1 MASLAEQ
8 PSAPAR
14 PPRSIRP
21 YLGWALV
28 LLGIG
33 ALGAHQGDF
42 ERMDAWG
49 WVAIAAFAA
58 APFIGMR
65 RSSALRW
72 LLASFPFWAFGETYE
87 WMLLVAVG
95 LVIASLAQVALIPTL
110 VGRRVNRSAAQATP
124 LPHLANGPLIA
135 VTPAVFAGGQRSR
148 ALRYASIVLVLI
160 AAGLFVALA
169 MGGGPEIAA
178 LLIAAV
184 IIAATFAFGN
194 WFADRVRV
202 RVDETGVHG
211 RVMFLEHTA
220 RWTEISGL
228 RLRYLFLPGY
238 SARLV
243 YYVVESPTHEVAF
256 PSSMRG
262 AKDLQ
267 ATIEAATGLKWPE
280 PEITAT
286 M

>member
-1 MASLAEQ
+1 VSTRTRRVLA
-8 PSAPAR
+8 A
-14 PPRSIRP
+14 
-21 YLGWALV
+21 ALV

-33 ALGAHQGDF
+33 ALGAHAGDF

-49 WVAIAAFAA
+49 WVSLAALAA
-58 APFIGMR
+58 APFVGMR
-65 RSSALRW
+65 PSSALRW
-72 LLASFPFWAFGETYE
+72 LLASFPFWAFGNALE

-95 LVIASLAQVALIPTL
+95 LVIASMAQVALIPTL

-124 LPHLANGPLIA
+124 LPHLAGGPLVA
-135 VTPAVFAGGQRSR
+135 VTPAVFTAGQRSR
-148 ALRYASIVLVLI
+148 PLRYAGIAFLVI

-169 MGGGPEIAA
+169 LGGGPELAG
-178 LLIAAV
+178 LLMAAV
-184 IIAATFAFGN
+184 IIAATFAFAN

-202 RVDETGVHG
+202 RVDEIGVHG
-211 RVMFLEHTA
+211 RMMFLEHTA

-238 SARLV
+238 SMRLI
-243 YYVVESPTHEVAF
+243 YYVVESQKHEVAF

-262 AKDLQ
+262 AKELQ
-267 ATIEAATGLKWPE
+267 GTIEAATGLKWPE

>member
-1 MASLAEQ
+1 VS
-8 PSAPAR
+8 
-14 PPRSIRP
+14 PRIRP
-21 YLGWALV
+21 YLGWALI

-33 ALGAHQGDF
+33 ALGAHTGDF

-49 WVAIAAFAA
+49 WVSLAALGA
-58 APFIGMR
+58 APFVGMR
-65 RSSALRW
+65 KSPALRW
-72 LLASFPFWAFGETYE
+72 LFASIPFWVFGNALE
-87 WMLLVAVG
+87 WLNLTAVG
-95 LVIASLAQVALIPTL
+95 LVIASMARAALIPTL

-124 LPHLANGPLIA
+124 LPHLASGPLVP
-135 VTPAVFAGGQRSR
+135 VTPAVFSGGQRSR
-148 ALRYASIVLVLI
+148 PLRYLMIAFMVI

-169 MGGGPEIAA
+169 MSGGPEIAA

-194 WFADRVRV
+194 WFADRVRL
-202 RVDETGVHG
+202 RVDAVGVHG
-211 RVMFLEHTA
+211 RTMFVEHTA

-238 SARLV
+238 SIRLV
-243 YYVVESPTHEVAF
+243 YYVVESAKHEVAF

-262 AKDLQ
+262 AKELQ
-267 ATIEAATGLKWPE
+267 ETIEAATGLKWPE

>member
-1 MASLAEQ
+1 VS
-8 PSAPAR
+8 R
-14 PPRSIRP
+14 FRP

-33 ALGAHQGDF
+33 GLGAHQGEF
-42 ERMDAWG
+42 QRMDAWG
-49 WVAIAAFAA
+49 WVTIVALAA
-58 APFIGMR
+58 APFVGMR
-65 RSSALRW
+65 KSPALR
-72 LLASFPFWAFGETYE
+72 LLVASIPFWIFSDAYE
-87 WMLLVAVG
+87 WIVLTAVG
-95 LVIASLAQVALIPTL
+95 LVIASMARAALIPTL
-110 VGRRVNRSAAQATP
+110 VGRRVNRSGETP
-124 LPHLANGPLIA
+124 LPHLASGPLVA
-135 VTPAVFAGGQRSR
+135 VSPRVFTGGQRNRWLSYLTIGFL
-148 ALRYASIVLVLI
+148 ALAAVL
-160 AAGLFVALA
+160 GVALA
-169 MGGGPEIAA
+169 MGGAVELGA
-178 LLIAAV
+178 LALSCL

-202 RVDETGVHG
+202 RVDEAGVHG
-211 RVMFLEHTA
+211 RTMFIEHTA

-238 SARLV
+238 SMRLI
-243 YYVVESPTHEVAF
+243 YYVVESPRHEVAF

-262 AKDLQ
+262 AKELQ